1 MSLLW
6 TLWFFFLTAVSC
18 SVNDWL
24 DLSSEF
30 GPSPR
35 ITSVDT
41 SRAGSI
47 SLGFK
52 KKGFL
57 PWAPCFNGLWLLS
70 LLWSQHPYRVRTPR
84 DQGAMPTRRPP
95 SHHLDGV
102 LKFPSVLS
110 LLLGSVWVSPWVLG
124 STHCATACIPLS
136 PKCGYLEVCKWSLGM
151 WAGSLRPGGDR
162 EVRRERGIFH
172 GLAGR
177 ALCSIM
183 IGHRTF
189 KNPRILTSNLA
200 FHMVLKVYL

>member
-1 MSLLW
+1 M
-6 TLWFFFLTAVSC
+6 
-18 SVNDWL
+18 
-24 DLSSEF
+24 
-30 GPSPR
+30 
-35 ITSVDT
+35 DT
-41 SRAGSI
+41 SRAGRI

-124 STHCATACIPLS
+124 STDCATACIPLS
-136 PKCGYLEVCKWSLGM
+136 PKCGYLEMCKWSLGM
-151 WAGSLRPGGDR
+151 WAGSLRPGGDQ